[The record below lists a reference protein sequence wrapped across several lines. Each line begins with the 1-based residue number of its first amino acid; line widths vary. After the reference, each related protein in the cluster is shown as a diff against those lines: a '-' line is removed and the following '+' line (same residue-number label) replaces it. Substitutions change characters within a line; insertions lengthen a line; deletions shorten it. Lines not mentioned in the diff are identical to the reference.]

1 MSIFYFYNTQLMT
14 FNDKSS
20 ESVLD
25 YELKCSQIKKKIKE
39 IFNSPEY
46 LSLQTDRE
54 RAIYLNKF
62 IISTAI
68 YNPEIFNERLIY
80 HPATT
85 EEESI
90 NEMHLLLFGNRA
102 ICTGYSLMLA
112 QLLNDAGIPA
122 KTVSLKYKD
131 PTEKIKHA
139 VVKLELDGEKL
150 YCDST
155 FLRLLW
161 DANQNIDLD
170 SLTLLNEQ
178 KFMSLFHKNKTING
192 EEEFQSLDE
201 MLEIIRQSK
210 GQTL

>member
-1 MSIFYFYNTQLMT
+1 MT

-39 IFNSPEY
+39 VFNSPEY

-62 IISTAI
+62 IISTAV
-68 YNPEIFNERLIY
+68 YAPEIFNERLNY

-85 EEESI
+85 QEESI
-90 NEMHLLLFGNRA
+90 NEIHLLLFGNRA
-102 ICTGYSLMLA
+102 ICTGYSLMLT
-112 QLLNDAGIPA
+112 QLLNDVGIPA
-122 KTVSLKYKD
+122 KIVTLKQKD
-131 PTEKIKHA
+131 PTNKVKHA
-139 VVKLELDGEKL
+139 VVKLELDGEEF

-161 DANQNIDLD
+161 DANRNVDLNA
-170 SLTLLNEQ
+170 LTLLDEH
-178 KFMSLFHKNKTING
+178 KFMAMFHRDEVIEG
-192 EEEFQSLDE
+192 EEEFESLDE
-201 MLEIIRQSK
+201 MIETIRQSK
-210 GQTL
+210 NQTL